1 MHPSIDINFSTV
13 FFTALLGI
21 FVSGILFFKNRGGS
35 LHARLLAGYLFSVS
49 VISLFSAA
57 YHTDIFLRY
66 PHLARSM
73 VFLSMCSSP
82 FAFLYVRS
90 VLQQEYA
97 LHRRDLLLFIPALL
111 YTANMV
117 PFYLM
122 PWEEKR
128 ALIERMLADRSLVA
142 REPEGVLPEGWGILF
157 RMAFGLALATAQ
169 FTMVLRWRQR
179 ILNTADRRAQ
189 NVDTYKWLFFFS
201 LLVAMSFLILL
212 VEYVFQVSQ
221 FVEIYRLITFTM
233 SASVLFTCI
242 YLLVRPNILYGMS
255 GWLQTEPVEYLQEKR
270 PEDAPPVAA
279 VRRQTLSKAQEKEFR
294 ALLEDHFRN
303 KQPFLRQ
310 GYRINELSEELKIP
324 NYQLSAFINQEFG
337 KNFNELVNEYRVL
350 YLKDLMDKD
359 PNYRQQYTLEA
370 MGRMAG
376 FNSRTSF
383 ISAVKKL
390 SGKTPLEYFGPP
402 A

>member
-1 MHPSIDINFSTV
+1 MHPSIDIFFSV
-13 FFTALLGI
+13 AFFVALLGI
-21 FVSGILFFKNRGGS
+21 IVSCLLFFRNYEGS
-35 LHARLLAGYLFSVS
+35 FPARLLAGYLFSVS

-90 VLQQEYA
+90 VLQQEYG
-97 LHRRDLLLFIPALL
+97 LRKTDLLLFIPAVL
-111 YTANMV
+111 YTVNMI

-122 PWEEKR
+122 PWVEKR
-128 ALIERMLADRSLVA
+128 ALIERVLADRSLVA
-142 REPEGVLPEGWGILF
+142 REPEGVLPEGWGILL
-157 RMAFGLALATAQ
+157 RMAYGLVLAFAQ
-169 FTMVLRWRQR
+169 FTLVLRWRKR
-179 ILNTADRRAQ
+179 IFSVTDRKIQ
-189 NVDTYKWLFFFS
+189 NVGTYKWLFFFS
-201 LLVAMSFLILL
+201 LLVSMSFLFLL
-212 VEYVFQVSQ
+212 VEYFFQVSQ

-255 GWLQTEPVEYLQEKR
+255 GWLQKESSPGLEGKSANPNV
-270 PEDAPPVAA
+270 PVAPGK
-279 VRRQTLSKAQEKEFR
+279 RQTLSIAQEKEFR
-294 ALLEDHFRN
+294 KLLEEHFSN
-303 KQPFLRQ
+303 NQPFLKK

-324 NYQLSAFINQEFG
+324 SYQLSAFINQEYG

-350 YLKDLMDKD
+350 YLKKLIDTN
-359 PNYRQQYTLEA
+359 PAYRQYTLEA
-370 MGRMAG
+370 MGQMAG
-376 FNSRTSF
+376 FNSRTTF
-383 ISAVKKL
+383 ITAVKKL
-390 SGKTPLEYFGPP
+390 SGMTPLDYFGHS